1 MAGQYLPNGPI
12 QNIRGAN
19 HRVVGLMAE
28 YRSVSMQKVAV
39 IGAGPAGLVTARYLK
54 SEGFEPV
61 LFEQGSRIGGQWS
74 ADPGHSGVWPAMRT
88 NTSHI
93 MTSFSDLPHDA
104 GSPTYPTNEAMG
116 QYLERYAEMFDLTR
130 RVRLKTPVRELR
142 RDANG
147 WIVRTDVGEERFE
160 QVVVATGRYHK
171 PAIPDV
177 PGLQS
182 FPGTAGVNHTFSYK
196 RPEDYRGLRV
206 LVGGCAISSV
216 EIASDL
222 ASLGAKRVVLTN
234 RKQRYV
240 LPKLVN
246 GVPLDHVAFTR
257 FSALSKE
264 WFSMAAVGAG
274 FKQFVLTVAGSPE
287 QFGAPNPA
295 DDVFEAGIT
304 MSQFFLPLVA
314 EGRIFIKPWIESVDG
329 KTVRFMDGSAE
340 DFDGIVFGT
349 GYHLDLPFLSDD
361 LRRTLDMDA
370 RHIDLYN
377 FTFHSELQGLAFVG
391 MYEQVGPYYPV
402 LELQARW
409 IAYTMSGAIASPSK
423 EELEAGVAAYRARRG
438 APQIVFTDTMATLFA
453 RAAGVEPELERWPE
467 LARSLMFGPLT
478 PMSFR
483 MSGRDSLPDAP
494 RRFAAEVQAFGCI
507 PSNQLVPMQIGQLQA
522 LAGARGDEAFS
533 RYVAAVCPR
542 AQATAG
548 N

>member
-1 MAGQYLPNGPI
+1 
-12 QNIRGAN
+12 
-19 HRVVGLMAE
+19 
-28 YRSVSMQKVAV
+28 MQKVAV
-39 IGAGPAGLVTARYLK
+39 IGAGPAGLVAARYIK

-61 LFEQGSRIGGQWS
+61 VFEQGSRIGGQWS

-88 NTSHI
+88 NTSRI
-93 MTSFSDLPHDA
+93 MTAFSDLPHDA

-116 QYLERYAEMFDLTR
+116 EYLERYAEMFDLTR
-130 RVRLKTPVRELR
+130 RIRLKTPVRELR
-142 RDANG
+142 RDADG
-147 WIVRTDVGEERFE
+147 WIVRTDAGAEWFE

-171 PAIPDV
+171 PTIPDV

-182 FPGTAGVNHTFSYK
+182 FSGSAGVNHTFSYK

-234 RKQRYV
+234 RRQRYV

-264 WFSMAAVGAG
+264 WFPMAAVGAG

-287 QFGAPNPA
+287 QFGAPKPA

-314 EGRIFIKPWIESVDG
+314 EGRIFIKPWIESVNG
-329 KTVRFMDGSAE
+329 KTVRFTDGSAE
-340 DFDGIVFGT
+340 EFDGIVFGT
-349 GYHLDLPFLSDD
+349 GYHLHLPFLSDD
-361 LRRTLDMDA
+361 LRRTLDLDA
-370 RHIDLYN
+370 QHIDLYN
-377 FTFHSELQGLAFVG
+377 FTFHPELRGLAFVG
-391 MYEQVGPYYPV
+391 LYEQIGPYYPV

-409 IAYTMSGAIASPSK
+409 IAYTMSRAIAAPSK

-438 APQIVFTDTMATLFA
+438 SPQLVFTDTMATLFA
-453 RAAGVEPELERWPE
+453 RAAGVEPELERWPD
-467 LARSLMFGPLT
+467 LARPLMFGPLT

-494 RRFAAEVQAFGCI
+494 QRFAADVQAFGCV
-507 PSNQLVPMQIGQLQA
+507 PSNELAPMQIGQLQE
-522 LAGARGDEAFS
+522 LAGARGDEEFS
-533 RYVAAVCPR
+533 QYVATLCPR
-542 AQATAG
+542 VEASPG

>member
-1 MAGQYLPNGPI
+1 
-12 QNIRGAN
+12 
-19 HRVVGLMAE
+19 
-28 YRSVSMQKVAV
+28 MQKVAV
-39 IGAGPAGLVTARYLK
+39 IGAGPAGLVAARYLK

-61 LFEQGSRIGGQWS
+61 VFEQGSRIGGQWS

-88 NTSHI
+88 NTSRI
-93 MTSFSDLPHDA
+93 MTAFSDLPHDA

-116 QYLERYAEMFDLTR
+116 EYLERYAEMFDLTR
-130 RVRLKTPVRELR
+130 RIRLKTPVRELR
-142 RDANG
+142 RDADG
-147 WIVRTDVGEERFE
+147 WIVRTDAGEERFE
-160 QVVVATGRYHK
+160 QVVVATGRYNK
-171 PAIPDV
+171 PTIPDV
-177 PGLQS
+177 PGLRS
-182 FPGTAGVNHTFSYK
+182 FSGSAGVNHTFSYK

-222 ASLGAKRVVLTN
+222 ANLGAKRVVLTN

-264 WFSMAAVGAG
+264 WFPMAAVGAG

-287 QFGAPNPA
+287 QFGAPKPA
-295 DDVFEAGIT
+295 DDILEAGIT

-329 KTVRFMDGSAE
+329 QTVRFVDGSAE

-349 GYHLDLPFLSDD
+349 GYHLHLPFLSEE
-361 LRRTLDMDA
+361 LRRTLDVDEQ
-370 RHIDLYN
+370 HIDLYN
-377 FTFHSELQGLAFVG
+377 FTFHPELRGLAFVG
-391 MYEQVGPYYPV
+391 LYEQVGPYYPV

-409 IAYTMSGAIASPSK
+409 IAYTMSGAIAAPSK
-423 EELEAGVAAYRARRG
+423 KELEAGVAAYRAGRG
-438 APQIVFTDTMATLFA
+438 TPQLVFTDTMATLFA
-453 RAAGVEPELERWPE
+453 RAAGVEPELERWPD
-467 LARSLMFGPLT
+467 LARPLMFGPLT

-494 RRFAAEVQAFGCI
+494 QRFAAEVQAFGCM
-507 PSNQLVPMQIGQLQA
+507 PSNELGPMQIGQLQG
-522 LAGARGDEAFS
+522 LAGARGEEEFS
-533 RYVAAVCPR
+533 QYVATLCPR
-542 AQATAG
+542 VEASSG

>member
-1 MAGQYLPNGPI
+1 
-12 QNIRGAN
+12 
-19 HRVVGLMAE
+19 
-28 YRSVSMQKVAV
+28 
-39 IGAGPAGLVTARYLK
+39 
-54 SEGFEPV
+54 
-61 LFEQGSRIGGQWS
+61 
-74 ADPGHSGVWPAMRT
+74 
-88 NTSHI
+88 
-93 MTSFSDLPHDA
+93 MTSFSDLPHEA
-104 GSPTYPTNEAMG
+104 GTPTYPTNEAMG
-116 QYLERYAEMFDLTR
+116 EYLERYAKMFDLTR
-130 RVRLKTPVRELR
+130 CIRFRTPVRELR
-142 RDANG
+142 RDADG
-147 WIVRTDVGEERFE
+147 WIVRTDAGEERFE

-177 PGLQS
+177 PGLRS
-182 FPGTAGVNHTFSYK
+182 FSGTAGVNHTFSYK

-222 ASLGAKRVVLTN
+222 AGLGAKRVVLTN
-234 RKQRYV
+234 RRQRYV
-240 LPKLVN
+240 LPKLIS

-264 WFSMAAVGAG
+264 YFPMAAVGAG
-274 FKQFVLTVAGSPE
+274 FKQFVLSAAGSPE
-287 QFGAPNPA
+287 QFGAPKPA

-304 MSQFFLPLVA
+304 MSQHFLPMVA
-314 EGRIFIKPWIESVDG
+314 EGRIFIKPWIESVQG

-361 LRRTLDMDA
+361 LRRILDVDGQ
-370 RHIDLYN
+370 HVDLYN
-377 FTFHSELQGLAFVG
+377 FTFHPELRGLAFVG
-391 MYEQVGPYYPV
+391 LYEQIGPYYPV

-409 IAYTMSGAIASPSK
+409 IAYTMSGAIAAPSK

-453 RAAGVEPELERWPE
+453 RAAGVEPEVEHWPE
-467 LARSLMFGPLT
+467 LARALMFGPLT

-494 RRFAAEVQAFGCI
+494 QRFAADVRTFGAV
-507 PSNQLVPMQIGQLQA
+507 PSNQLAPMQIGQLKG
-522 LAGARGDEAFS
+522 LAEARGDEAFS
-533 RYVAAVCPR
+533 RYVATVCPH
-542 AQATAG
+542 AEAVVG

>member
-1 MAGQYLPNGPI
+1 
-12 QNIRGAN
+12 
-19 HRVVGLMAE
+19 
-28 YRSVSMQKVAV
+28 MQKVAV
-39 IGAGPAGLVTARYLK
+39 IGAGPAGLITARYLK

-88 NTSHI
+88 NTSRI

-104 GSPTYPTNEAMG
+104 SSPTYPTNEAMG
-116 QYLERYAEMFDLTR
+116 EYLERYAEMFDLTR
-130 RVRLKTPVRELR
+130 CIRLKTPVRELR
-142 RDANG
+142 RDGDG
-147 WIVRTDVGEERFE
+147 WIVRTDAGEERFE

-182 FPGTAGVNHTFSYK
+182 FSGSAGVSHTFSYK
-196 RPEDYRGLRV
+196 RPEEYRGLRV

-222 ASLGAKRVVLTN
+222 ANLGAERVVLTN
-234 RKQRYV
+234 RRQRYV

-264 WFSMAAVGAG
+264 WFPMAAVGAG
-274 FKQFVLTVAGSPE
+274 FKQFVLSVAGSPE
-287 QFGAPNPA
+287 QFGAPKPA
-295 DDVFEAGIT
+295 DDILEAGIT

-314 EGRIFIKPWIESVDG
+314 EGRIFVKPWIESVNG
-329 KTVRFMDGSAE
+329 KTVRFTDGSAE

-349 GYHLDLPFLSDD
+349 GYQLHLPFLSED
-361 LRRTLDMDA
+361 LRRILDVDA
-370 RHIDLYN
+370 QHIDLCN
-377 FTFHSELQGLAFVG
+377 FTFHPELRGLAFVG
-391 MYEQVGPYYPV
+391 LYEQIGPYYPV

-409 IAYTMSGAIASPSK
+409 IAYTMSGAIAAPSK

-438 APQIVFTDTMATLFA
+438 TPQIVFTDTMAMLFA
-453 RAAGVEPELERWPE
+453 RAAGVEPELERWPD
-467 LARSLMFGPLT
+467 LARPLMFGPLT

-494 RRFAAEVQAFGCI
+494 QRFAAEVQAFGCI
-507 PSNQLVPMQIGQLQA
+507 PSNELGPMQIGQLQA
-522 LAGARGDEAFS
+522 LAGARSDEVFS
-533 RYVAAVCPR
+533 QYVATVCPR
-542 AQATAG
+542 VDARTG

>member
-1 MAGQYLPNGPI
+1 
-12 QNIRGAN
+12 
-19 HRVVGLMAE
+19 
-28 YRSVSMQKVAV
+28 MQKVAV
-39 IGAGPAGLVTARYLK
+39 IGAGPAGLVAARYLK

-61 LFEQGSRIGGQWS
+61 VFEQGSRIGGQWS

-88 NTSHI
+88 NTSRI
-93 MTSFSDLPHDA
+93 MTAFSDLPHDA

-116 QYLERYAEMFDLTR
+116 EYLERYAEMFDLTR
-130 RVRLKTPVRELR
+130 RIRLKTPVRELR
-142 RDANG
+142 RDADG
-147 WIVRTDVGEERFE
+147 WVVRTDSGEERFG

-171 PAIPDV
+171 PKLPDV

-182 FPGTAGVNHTFSYK
+182 FSGSAGVNHTFHYK
-196 RPEDYRGLRV
+196 CPEDYRGLRV

-222 ASLGAKRVVLTN
+222 ANLGAKRVVLTN
-234 RKQRYV
+234 RRHRYV

-264 WFSMAAVGAG
+264 WFPMAAVGAS
-274 FKQFVLTVAGSPE
+274 FKQFVLAVAGSPE
-287 QFGAPNPA
+287 QFGAPKPA
-295 DDVFEAGIT
+295 DDILEAGIT

-329 KTVRFMDGSAE
+329 KTVRFLDGSAE

-349 GYHLDLPFLSDD
+349 GYHLHLPFLSDD
-361 LRRTLDMDA
+361 LRRILDVDA
-370 RHIDLYN
+370 QHIDLYN
-377 FTFHSELQGLAFVG
+377 FTFHPELRGLAFVG
-391 MYEQVGPYYPV
+391 LYEQVGPYYPV

-409 IAYTMSGAIASPSK
+409 IAYTMSGAIAAPSK

-438 APQIVFTDTMATLFA
+438 TPQIVFADTMATLFV
-453 RAAGVEPELERWPE
+453 RAAGVEPELERWPD
-467 LARSLMFGPLT
+467 LARPLMFGPLT

-494 RRFAAEVQAFGCI
+494 QRFAAEVRAFGCV
-507 PSNQLVPMQIGQLQA
+507 PSNELAPMQVGQLQE
-522 LAGARGDEAFS
+522 LASARRAEGFS
-533 RYVAAVCPR
+533 QYVTAVCPHVG
-542 AQATAG
+542 ASSG
-548 N
+548 S